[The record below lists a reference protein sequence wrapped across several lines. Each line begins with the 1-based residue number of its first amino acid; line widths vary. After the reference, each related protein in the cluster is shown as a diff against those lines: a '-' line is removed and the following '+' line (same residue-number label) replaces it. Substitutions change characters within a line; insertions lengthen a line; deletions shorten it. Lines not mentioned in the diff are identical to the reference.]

1 MSDVNASVMAVDD
14 AIDLLTKYGMEF
26 SNVHARGCF
35 EITSIAQLVASKKY
49 ENQTRIEE
57 LCAEMNRE
65 SHDEEHSGSDM
76 DMNEQ
81 AALLQKLQTKQEHYN
96 VLLERVTAQCDIKLE
111 SWNKTHRYYLEFI
124 ENGKRIMGEYIFQ
137 LNKIIIGEGRTY
149 ESIHAKPG
157 YYVIV
162 VDSKRYPQTAEHI
175 RFAIKK
181 GMPDFVT
188 LGREGAADRRTA
200 SLRGIKTRPEYDRD
214 EWPMACFAEG
224 GNGADVWYINRRDNR
239 GAGSS
244 IGWQMRGIPD
254 GSKVRLRII

>member
-1 MSDVNASVMAVDD
+1 MSDVNASVTAVDD
-14 AIDLLTKYGMEF
+14 AIDLLTKYSTEL
-26 SNVHARGCF
+26 SDIHARGCF

-49 ENQTRIEE
+49 ENQTKIEE
-57 LCAEMNRE
+57 LCAEMNCE
-65 SHDEEHSGSDM
+65 SYDEEHTVS

-81 AALLQKLQTKQEHYN
+81 AALLQKLQTQQENYSA
-96 VLLERVTAQCDIKLE
+96 LLERVTAQCDIKLE

-188 LGREGAADRRTA
+188 LGREDAADRRKA

-214 EWPMACFAEG
+214 EWPMACFVEG
-224 GNGADVWYINRRDNR
+224 GDGADVWYIDRRDNR

>member
-1 MSDVNASVMAVDD
+1 MSDVNASVTAVDD
-14 AIDLLTKYGMEF
+14 AIDLLTKYSTEL
-26 SNVHARGCF
+26 SDIHARGCF

-49 ENQTRIEE
+49 ENQTKIEE
-57 LCAEMNRE
+57 LCAEMNCE
-65 SHDEEHSGSDM
+65 SYDEEHTVS

-81 AALLQKLQTKQEHYN
+81 AALLQKLQTKQENYN

-188 LGREGAADRRTA
+188 LGREDAADRRKA

-214 EWPMACFAEG
+214 EWPMACFVEG
-224 GNGADVWYINRRDNR
+224 GDGADVWYIDRRDNR

-254 GSKVRLRII
+254 GSTVRLRLI

>member
-1 MSDVNASVMAVDD
+1 MSVVNASVTAVDD
-14 AIDLLTKYGMEF
+14 AIDLLTKYSTEL
-26 SNVHARGCF
+26 SDIHARGCF

-49 ENQTRIEE
+49 ENQTKIEE
-57 LCAEMNRE
+57 LCAEMNCE
-65 SHDEEHSGSDM
+65 SYDEEHTVS

-81 AALLQKLQTKQEHYN
+81 AALLQKLQTQQENYSA
-96 VLLERVTAQCDIKLE
+96 LLERVTAQCDIKLE
-111 SWNKTHRYYLEFI
+111 NWNKTHRYYLEFI
-124 ENGKRIMGEYIFQ
+124 ESGKRIMGEYIFQ

-188 LGREGAADRRTA
+188 LGREDAADRRKA

-214 EWPMACFAEG
+214 EWPMACFVEG
-224 GNGADVWYINRRDNR
+224 GDGADVWYIDRRDNR

-254 GSKVRLRII
+254 GSTVRLRLI

>member
-1 MSDVNASVMAVDD
+1 MSDVNASVTAVDD
-14 AIDLLTKYGMEF
+14 AIDLLTKYSTEL
-26 SNVHARGCF
+26 SDIHARGCF
-35 EITSIAQLVASKKY
+35 EITSIAQLVASTKY
-49 ENQTRIEE
+49 ENQTKIEE
-57 LCAEMNRE
+57 LCAEMNCE
-65 SHDEEHSGSDM
+65 SYDEEHTVS

-81 AALLQKLQTKQEHYN
+81 AALLQKLQTQQENYSA
-96 VLLERVTAQCDIKLE
+96 LLERVTAQCDIKLE
-111 SWNKTHRYYLEFI
+111 NWNKTHRYYLEFI
-124 ENGKRIMGEYIFQ
+124 ESGKRSMGEYIFQ

-188 LGREGAADRRTA
+188 LGREDAADRRKA

-214 EWPMACFAEG
+214 EWPMACFVEG
-224 GNGADVWYINRRDNR
+224 GDGADVWYIDRRDNR

-254 GSKVRLRII
+254 GSTVRLRLI

>member
-1 MSDVNASVMAVDD
+1 MLFRS
-14 AIDLLTKYGMEF
+14 AIDLLTKYSTEL
-26 SNVHARGCF
+26 SDIHARGCF

-49 ENQTRIEE
+49 ENQTKIEE
-57 LCAEMNRE
+57 LCAEMNCE
-65 SHDEEHSGSDM
+65 SYDEEHTVS

-81 AALLQKLQTKQEHYN
+81 AALLQKLQTQQENYSA
-96 VLLERVTAQCDIKLE
+96 LLERVTAQCDIKLE
-111 SWNKTHRYYLEFI
+111 NWNKTHRYYLEFI
-124 ENGKRIMGEYIFQ
+124 ESGKRIMGEYIFQ

-188 LGREGAADRRTA
+188 LGREDAADRRKA

-214 EWPMACFAEG
+214 EWPMACFVEG
-224 GNGADVWYINRRDNR
+224 GDGADVWYIDRRDNR

-254 GSKVRLRII
+254 GSTVRLRLI

>member
-1 MSDVNASVMAVDD
+1 MSDVNASVTAVDD
-14 AIDLLTKYGMEF
+14 AIDLLTKYSTEL
-26 SNVHARGCF
+26 SDIHARGCF

-49 ENQTRIEE
+49 ENQTKIEE
-57 LCAEMNRE
+57 LCAEMNCE
-65 SHDEEHSGSDM
+65 SYDEEHTVS

-81 AALLQKLQTKQEHYN
+81 AALLQKLQTQQENYSA
-96 VLLERVTAQCDIKLE
+96 LLERVTAQCDIKLE

-188 LGREGAADRRTA
+188 LGREDAADRRKA

-214 EWPMACFAEG
+214 EWPMACFVEG
-224 GNGADVWYINRRDNR
+224 GDGADVWYIDRRDNR

-254 GSKVRLRII
+254 GSTVRLRLI

>member
-1 MSDVNASVMAVDD
+1 MSDVNASVTAVDD
-14 AIDLLTKYGMEF
+14 AIDLLTKYSTEL
-26 SNVHARGCF
+26 SDIHARGCF

-49 ENQTRIEE
+49 ENQTKIEE
-57 LCAEMNRE
+57 LCAEMNCE
-65 SHDEEHSGSDM
+65 SYDEEHTVS

-81 AALLQKLQTKQEHYN
+81 AALLQKLQTQQENYSA
-96 VLLERVTAQCDIKLE
+96 LLERVTAQCDIKLE
-111 SWNKTHRYYLEFI
+111 NWNKTHRYYLEFI
-124 ENGKRIMGEYIFQ
+124 ESGKRIMGEYIFQ

-188 LGREGAADRRTA
+188 LGREDAADRRKA
-200 SLRGIKTRPEYDRD
+200 SLRGIKTRPEYDRY
-214 EWPMACFAEG
+214 EWPMACFVEG
-224 GNGADVWYINRRDNR
+224 GDGADVWYIDRRDNR

-254 GSKVRLRII
+254 GSTVRLRLI

>member
-1 MSDVNASVMAVDD
+1 MSDVNASVTAVDD
-14 AIDLLTKYGMEF
+14 AIDLLTKYSTEL
-26 SNVHARGCF
+26 SDIHARGCF

-49 ENQTRIEE
+49 ENQTKIEE
-57 LCAEMNRE
+57 LCAEMNCE
-65 SHDEEHSGSDM
+65 SYDEEHTVS

-81 AALLQKLQTKQEHYN
+81 AALLQKLQTQQENYSA
-96 VLLERVTAQCDIKLE
+96 LLERVTAQCDIKLE
-111 SWNKTHRYYLEFI
+111 NWNKTHRYYLEFI
-124 ENGKRIMGEYIFQ
+124 ESGKRIMGEYIFQ

-188 LGREGAADRRTA
+188 LGREDAADRRKA

-254 GSKVRLRII
+254 GSTVRLRLI

>member
-1 MSDVNASVMAVDD
+1 M
-14 AIDLLTKYGMEF
+14 
-26 SNVHARGCF
+26 
-35 EITSIAQLVASKKY
+35 
-49 ENQTRIEE
+49 
-57 LCAEMNRE
+57 
-65 SHDEEHSGSDM
+65 
-76 DMNEQ
+76 
-81 AALLQKLQTKQEHYN
+81 
-96 VLLERVTAQCDIKLE
+96 
-111 SWNKTHRYYLEFI
+111 
-124 ENGKRIMGEYIFQ
+124 
-137 LNKIIIGEGRTY
+137 
-149 ESIHAKPG
+149 
-157 YYVIV
+157 IV

>member
-1 MSDVNASVMAVDD
+1 MSDVNASVTAVDD
-14 AIDLLTKYGMEF
+14 AIDLLTKYSTEL
-26 SNVHARGCF
+26 SDIHARGCF

-49 ENQTRIEE
+49 ENQTKIEE
-57 LCAEMNRE
+57 LCAEMNCE
-65 SHDEEHSGSDM
+65 SYDEEHTVS

-81 AALLQKLQTKQEHYN
+81 AALLQKLQTQQENYSA
-96 VLLERVTAQCDIKLE
+96 LLERVTAQCDIKLE
-111 SWNKTHRYYLEFI
+111 NWNKTHRYYLEFI
-124 ENGKRIMGEYIFQ
+124 ESGKRIMGEYIFQ

-188 LGREGAADRRTA
+188 LGREDAADRRKA

-214 EWPMACFAEG
+214 EWPMACFVEG
-224 GNGADVWYINRRDNR
+224 GDGADVWYIDRRDNR

-254 GSKVRLRII
+254 GSTVRLRLI

>member
-1 MSDVNASVMAVDD
+1 MSDVNASVTAVDD
-14 AIDLLTKYGMEF
+14 AIDLLTKYSTEL
-26 SNVHARGCF
+26 SDIHARGCF

-49 ENQTRIEE
+49 ENQTKIEE
-57 LCAEMNRE
+57 LCAEMNCE
-65 SHDEEHSGSDM
+65 SYDEEHTVS

-81 AALLQKLQTKQEHYN
+81 AALLQKLQTQQENYSA
-96 VLLERVTAQCDIKLE
+96 LLERVTAQCDIKLE
-111 SWNKTHRYYLEFI
+111 NWNKTHRYYLEFI
-124 ENGKRIMGEYIFQ
+124 ESGKRIMGEYIFQ

>member
-1 MSDVNASVMAVDD
+1 
-14 AIDLLTKYGMEF
+14 
-26 SNVHARGCF
+26 
-35 EITSIAQLVASKKY
+35 
-49 ENQTRIEE
+49 
-57 LCAEMNRE
+57 
-65 SHDEEHSGSDM
+65 
-76 DMNEQ
+76 
-81 AALLQKLQTKQEHYN
+81 
-96 VLLERVTAQCDIKLE
+96 
-111 SWNKTHRYYLEFI
+111 
-124 ENGKRIMGEYIFQ
+124 MGEYIFQ

-188 LGREGAADRRTA
+188 LGREDAADRRKA

-214 EWPMACFAEG
+214 EWPMACFVEG
-224 GNGADVWYINRRDNR
+224 GDGADVWYIDRRDNR

-254 GSKVRLRII
+254 GSTVRLRLI

>member
-1 MSDVNASVMAVDD
+1 MSDVNASVTAVDD
-14 AIDLLTKYGMEF
+14 AIDLLTKYSTEL
-26 SNVHARGCF
+26 SDIHARGCF

-49 ENQTRIEE
+49 ENQTKIEE
-57 LCAEMNRE
+57 LCAEMNCE
-65 SHDEEHSGSDM
+65 SYDEEHTVS

-81 AALLQKLQTKQEHYN
+81 AALLQKLQTQQENYSA
-96 VLLERVTAQCDIKLE
+96 LLERVTAQCDIKLE
-111 SWNKTHRYYLEFI
+111 NWNKTHRYYLEFI
-124 ENGKRIMGEYIFQ
+124 ESGKRIMGEYIFQ

-188 LGREGAADRRTA
+188 LGREDAADRRKA

-214 EWPMACFAEG
+214 EWPMACFVEG
-224 GNGADVWYINRRDNR
+224 GDGADVWYIDRRDNR

>member
-1 MSDVNASVMAVDD
+1 MSDVNASVTAVDD
-14 AIDLLTKYGMEF
+14 AIDLLTKYSTEL
-26 SNVHARGCF
+26 SDIHARGCF

-49 ENQTRIEE
+49 ENQTKIEE
-57 LCAEMNRE
+57 LCAEMNCE
-65 SHDEEHSGSDM
+65 SYDEEHTVS

-81 AALLQKLQTKQEHYN
+81 AALLQKLQTQQENYSA
-96 VLLERVTAQCDIKLE
+96 LLERVTAQCDIKLE
-111 SWNKTHRYYLEFI
+111 NWNKTHRYYLEFI
-124 ENGKRIMGEYIFQ
+124 ESGKRIMGEYIFQ

-157 YYVIV
+157 YYVLV

-188 LGREGAADRRTA
+188 LGREDAADRRKA

-214 EWPMACFAEG
+214 EWPMACFVEG
-224 GNGADVWYINRRDNR
+224 GDGADVWYIDRRDNR

-254 GSKVRLRII
+254 GSTVRLRLI

>member
-1 MSDVNASVMAVDD
+1 MSDVNASVTAVDD
-14 AIDLLTKYGMEF
+14 AIDLLTKYSTEL
-26 SNVHARGCF
+26 SDIHARGCF

-49 ENQTRIEE
+49 ENQTKIEE
-57 LCAEMNRE
+57 LCAEMNCE
-65 SHDEEHSGSDM
+65 SYDEEHTVS

-81 AALLQKLQTKQEHYN
+81 AALLQKLQTQQENYSA
-96 VLLERVTAQCDIKLE
+96 LLERVTAQCDIKLE
-111 SWNKTHRYYLEFI
+111 NWNKTHRYYLEFI
-124 ENGKRIMGEYIFQ
+124 ESGKRIMGEYIFQ

-149 ESIHAKPG
+149 ESIHSKPG

-188 LGREGAADRRTA
+188 LGREDAADRRKA

-214 EWPMACFAEG
+214 EWPMACFVEG
-224 GNGADVWYINRRDNR
+224 GDGADVWYIDRRDNR

-254 GSKVRLRII
+254 GSTVRLRLI